1 MRYYLILQIFAWLWN
16 YQRHWLIWGIIS
28 LSHKKKPILNN
39 FHIFWIRWFLYACGL
54 KKDSI
59 WFFMNGI
66 AMTFV
71 FFLVR
76 ISIIPIYWYKV
87 YYILIIPLNTN
98 TTDEIEIEMNK
109 FLYIMIVTCMVLDI
123 INIFWFIKIFKGAT
137 IVTLDYFKSNDKNI
151 LNEPEI
157 KKNN

>member
-1 MRYYLILQIFAWLWN
+1 
-16 YQRHWLIWGIIS
+16 
-28 LSHKKKPILNN
+28 
-39 FHIFWIRWFLYACGL
+39 
-54 KKDSI
+54 
-59 WFFMNGI
+59 
-66 AMTFV
+66 MTFV

-76 ISIIPIYWYKV
+76 ISTIPIYWYKV

-109 FLYIMIVTCMVLDI
+109 FLYIMIATCMVLDI

-137 IVTLDYFKSNDKNI
+137 IVTLDYFKPNNEHN